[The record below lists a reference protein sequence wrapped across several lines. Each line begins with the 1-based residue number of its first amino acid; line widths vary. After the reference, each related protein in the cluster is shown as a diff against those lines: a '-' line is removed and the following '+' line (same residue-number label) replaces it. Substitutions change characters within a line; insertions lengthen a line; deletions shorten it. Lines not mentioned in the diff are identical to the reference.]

1 MKELA
6 PLPSTIELGEGGT
19 LKFTFTAIDTTSGQG
34 VYPKQAHL
42 LFEDLKGEEDVT
54 LPVTIKENGKA
65 SFTIVSSLSS
75 TLGHILIPLR
85 TRPKPHQLCWNLMVN
100 SLSLSSYPPWIKLPH
115 PSHIPSATSLYR
127 AQFSNQSRERGT
139 IYPLELVN
147 PLSNPNRKSSIPSK
161 KILRRSD
168 MGKVLLGQ
176 ESYWR
181 LGSSF
186 LLWYVPIVSMFNRG

>member
-1 MKELA
+1 MKEPA

-54 LPVTIKENGKA
+54 LPVTVKENGKA
-65 SFTIVSSLSS
+65 SFTIVSPLPT
-75 TLGHILIPLR
+75 TLGYILIPFR
-85 TRPKPHQLCWNLMVN
+85 TRPKPHQLCWTLMVN
-100 SLSLSSYPPWIKLPH
+100 SPSLSSYPPWIKLP
-115 PSHIPSATSLYR
+115 PLSHIPSATSLYP
-127 AQFSNQSRERGT
+127 APSSNQSQERGMT
-139 IYPLELVN
+139 YPLELVN
-147 PLSNPNRKSSIPSK
+147 PLSNPNRKSFIHSK
-161 KILRRSD
+161 KTSRRSD
-168 MGKVLLGQ
+168 MGKVLLEQ

-186 LLWYVPIVSMFNRG
+186 LLWYVPMIAMINRG

>member
-1 MKELA
+1 MKEPA

-54 LPVTIKENGKA
+54 LPVTVKENGKA
-65 SFTIVSSLSS
+65 SFTIVSSLPF
-75 TLGHILIPLR
+75 TLGYILIPFR

-100 SLSLSSYPPWIKLPH
+100 SLSPSSSPPSNKPPLL
-115 PSHIPSATSLYR
+115 SHIPSATSLYP
-127 AQFSNQSRERGT
+127 APSSNQSQERDT

-147 PLSNPNRKSSIPSK
+147 PLSNPNRKSSIHLK
-161 KILRRSD
+161 KTSRRSD

-186 LLWYVPIVSMFNRG
+186 LLWYVTIVLMINRC